1 MSPTTTGRQAGQ
13 HTGENASGQTGDKA
27 EANPVGEASENPQA
41 SQSSGDENR
50 QTSPSAGD
58 KDQQTS
64 PSAGSK
70 ASKET
75 RQSAGHKAI
84 ENGQTSRSDKPG
96 GTAGQHPATTGA
108 APDTIS
114 GGHLVAKALKAE
126 GVDTIFTLCGGHI
139 IDIYDGCVDEGI
151 SVIDVRHEQVAAHAA
166 DGYARITGRPGCAVV
181 TAGPGTTDA
190 VTGVANALRAE
201 SPMLLIGGQGAL
213 SQHKM
218 GSLQDLPHVDM
229 MTPITKFA
237 ATVPHT
243 ARAADLVSM
252 AFREAFAGAPGPS
265 FLEIPRDVLDARVP
279 AENARIPQ
287 SGRYRASTRNAGDP
301 ADVEK
306 LADLLVHAKKPAIL
320 LGSQVW
326 TTRATEPATELVRA
340 LNIPAYMNGAG
351 RGTLPPGDPHHFQL
365 SRRYAFDNAD
375 VIVIVGTPFDFRM
388 GYGKRLSPDAKV
400 VQIDLDYRTVGKNR
414 DIDLGIV
421 GDAGQ
426 ILAAVADAASGRV
439 DNGAVG
445 RKPWLEELRAV
456 EEKAKQKRLP
466 QQHSDANPIHPYRL
480 VHEINEFLTEDS
492 IYIGDGGDIVTFSGQ
507 VVQPKAPGHWMDPG
521 PLGTLGVGIPFVLA
535 AKHARPDQEVV
546 ALFGDG
552 AFSLTGWDFET
563 LVRFDL
569 PFVGIVGNNS
579 SMNQIRYGQAQKYG
593 LARERI
599 GNTLGDV
606 PYDQFARMLGGYGEE
621 VRDPAD
627 IAPALRRAR
636 ESGKPSL
643 INVWVDPDAYAPGT
657 MNQTMYK

>member
-1 MSPTTTGRQAGQ
+1 MTQTVRG
-13 HTGENASGQTGDKA
+13 NA
-27 EANPVGEASENPQA
+27 VPQDA
-41 SQSSGDENR
+41 
-50 QTSPSAGD
+50 
-58 KDQQTS
+58 
-64 PSAGSK
+64 AGS
-70 ASKET
+70 AV
-75 RQSAGHKAI
+75 AG
-84 ENGQTSRSDKPG
+84 P
-96 GTAGQHPATTGA
+96 
-108 APDTIS
+108 TIS
-114 GGHLVAKALKAE
+114 GGHLVAKALRAE

-166 DGYARITGRPGCAVV
+166 DGYARITGTPGCAVV
-181 TAGPGTTDA
+181 TAGPGTSDA

-237 ATVPHT
+237 AGVPGT
-243 ARAADLVSM
+243 ARVADMVSM
-252 AFREAFAGAPGPS
+252 AFRECYAGAPGPS
-265 FLEIPRDVLDARVP
+265 FLEIPRDVLDAQVP
-279 AENARIPQ
+279 LEQARLPEA
-287 SGRYRASTRNAGDP
+287 GHYRASRRSLGDP
-301 ADVEK
+301 AAVEK
-306 LADLLVHAKKPAIL
+306 LAELVSHAEKPCIL

-326 TTRATEPATELVRA
+326 TCRATDAAVEFVRELGVPAF
-340 LNIPAYMNGAG
+340 MNGAG
-351 RGTLPPGDPHHFQL
+351 RGTLGPNDPMHFQL
-365 SRRYAFDNAD
+365 ARRHAFNEAD
-375 VIVIVGTPFDFRM
+375 LIIIVGTPFDFRM
-388 GYGKRLSPDAKV
+388 GYGKRLSPTATV
-400 VQIDLDYRTVGKNR
+400 VQIDLDYRTVGRNR

-421 GDAGQ
+421 GDPGTV
-426 ILAAVADAASGRV
+426 LSAVTAAASGHRP
-439 DNGAVG
+439 D
-445 RKPWLEELRAV
+445 RRPWIRELRGIEDA
-456 EEKAKQKRLP
+456 AYQKRLP
-466 QQHSDANPIHPYRL
+466 RQHSESSPIDPYRL

-492 IYIGDGGDIVTFSGQ
+492 IYVGDGGDIVTFSGQ

-521 PLGTLGVGIPFVLA
+521 PLGTLGVGVPFVLA
-535 AKHARPDQEVV
+535 AKHARPDSEVV

-563 LVRFDL
+563 LVRYNL

-579 SMNQIRYGQAQKYG
+579 SMNQIRYGQAAKYG
-593 LARERI
+593 EDRARV

-627 IAPALRRAR
+627 IAPALQRAR

-643 INVWVDPDAYAPGT
+643 INGWVDPEVYAHGT